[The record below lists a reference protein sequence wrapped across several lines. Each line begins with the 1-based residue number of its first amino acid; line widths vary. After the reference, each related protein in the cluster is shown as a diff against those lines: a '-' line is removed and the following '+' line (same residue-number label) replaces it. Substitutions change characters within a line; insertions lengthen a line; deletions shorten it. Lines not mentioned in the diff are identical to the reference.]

1 MAMVAAEDVGTASL
15 LIVGAD
21 DEASDEEIAV
31 VELSSVTAEEITVE
45 AGWQSK
51 RTLWIAT
58 SQSSSL
64 PCCGTCKDTD
74 VAPPH

>member
-1 MAMVAAEDVGTASL
+1 MIAAAEDAGTASL
-15 LIVGAD
+15 LVVAAD

-31 VELSSVTAEEITVE
+31 VELGSVTTEEVAIE

-58 SQSSSL
+58 SQSLSL